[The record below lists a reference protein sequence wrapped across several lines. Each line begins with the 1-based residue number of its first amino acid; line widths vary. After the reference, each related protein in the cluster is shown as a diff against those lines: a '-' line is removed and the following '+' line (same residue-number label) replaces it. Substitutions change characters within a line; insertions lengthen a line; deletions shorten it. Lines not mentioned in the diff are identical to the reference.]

1 MSDLSVSELKN
12 IIKDYKKKMC
22 PPISKLNKTGLLKV
36 INDLNIPI
44 DGTKKAA
51 KPAAPA
57 AKPAAKP
64 AASPEQ
70 QRNDLKQPIRKLLK
84 KFDDYPTIIIQF
96 IKKKSGALLD
106 LTEKEKKEAEEKSKK
121 NPSPLTIKIQ
131 EFEKDDVLKQNP
143 KNIKFDDLKKMN
155 PEAYKE
161 LNNLL
166 VKSKDFTNGYV
177 LKIGLDRG
185 GVSGLLSS
193 LDEENEEEEKK
204 LKQQIEKIFKKL
216 PKKYRVQ
223 IGKLEKNKLPS
234 FLEDSPDKNTRLVA
248 LKNKPLDL
256 SIRLYKPSKNQNEVS
271 KPTPI
276 NMNDI
281 KKMNPDVYKQINN
294 LLEKNKKYKGRT
306 LSIKIFE
313 GGASD
318 LVEF

>member
-1 MSDLSVSELKN
+1 M
-12 IIKDYKKKMC
+12 
-22 PPISKLNKTGLLKV
+22 
-36 INDLNIPI
+36 
-44 DGTKKAA
+44 
-51 KPAAPA
+51 
-57 AKPAAKP
+57 
-64 AASPEQ
+64 
-70 QRNDLKQPIRKLLK
+70 R
-84 KFDDYPTIIIQF
+84 KFDDYPRIIIQF
-96 IKKKSGALLD
+96 IKKKSGALLGG
-106 LTEKEKKEAEEKSKK
+106 TEKETEVKS
-121 NPSPLTIKIQ
+121 PSPLTIKIQ
-131 EFEKDDVLKQNP
+131 EFEKDDVLKRNP

-155 PEAYKE
+155 PDAYKE

-185 GVSGLLSS
+185 GSDSGLLSS

-234 FLEDSPDKNTRLVA
+234 LLKDSPDKNTRLVA

-271 KPTPI
+271 KPMPI

-281 KKMNPDVYKQINN
+281 KKMNQDVYKQINN